1 MSILELYTEATRF
14 LEESF
19 HALERRIESPELR
32 QLGFGAAYRYPTQSI
47 EAAVI
52 QKLARVIS
60 GLNACMVLLEKG
72 LVQELAALQRML
84 DDFCQ
89 DLFFLCQ
96 PLVGGER
103 TTLHD
108 QYLQYF
114 YQEEIDSHG
123 NPFLSEQNRP
133 QIPRRKIHAANARTI
148 EAVLNPSDAQE
159 LMRSLN
165 KAYGG
170 FVHGASPHI
179 MEMYG
184 GAPPRFHVS
193 GMLGTPRIE
202 EFTKSLWHYFHRGMN
217 TAALVAK
224 GLGDREVAQ
233 KILDF
238 RGDFE
243 DKSGK
248 SAKGEASA
256 LMARVK
262 AVRDPR
268 DA

>member
-1 MSILELYTEATRF
+1 MNIIQLYTETLTL

-19 HALERRIESPELR
+19 HALERRIESPQLR

-47 EAAVI
+47 KAAVI

-72 LVQELAALQRML
+72 LVQELGALQRML
-84 DDFCQ
+84 DEFCE
-89 DLFFLCQ
+89 DLTFLCQ
-96 PLVGGER
+96 PLIGGER

-108 QYLQYF
+108 LYLQHF

-123 NPFLSEQNRP
+123 NPFLSKQKRP
-133 QIPRRKIHAANARTI
+133 QIPREKIQAANART
-148 EAVLNPSDAQE
+148 AVLNPSDAQE
-159 LMRSLN
+159 LTRSLN

-170 FVHGASPHI
+170 YVHGASPHI

-184 GAPPRFHVS
+184 GVPPRFHVS
-193 GMLGTPRIE
+193 GMLDTPRIE
-202 EFTKSLWHYFHRGMN
+202 KVTKDLWNYFHRGLN
-217 TAALVAK
+217 TAELVAQ
-224 GLGDREVAQ
+224 GLGDTEVAQ
-233 KILDF
+233 RILVF

-243 DKSGK
+243 GKSGK

-256 LMARVK
+256 VMARVK
-262 AVRDPR
+262 AVRDPS